1 MPMFNSFHVNLFIA
15 ISLNVVWTCL
25 MQLISILNKSLKT
38 ETVLQTQPFKV
49 NHYQIGPGPRE
60 T

>member
-1 MPMFNSFHVNLFIA
+1 
-15 ISLNVVWTCL
+15 

-49 NHYQIGPGPRE
+49 NHYQIGLGPRE